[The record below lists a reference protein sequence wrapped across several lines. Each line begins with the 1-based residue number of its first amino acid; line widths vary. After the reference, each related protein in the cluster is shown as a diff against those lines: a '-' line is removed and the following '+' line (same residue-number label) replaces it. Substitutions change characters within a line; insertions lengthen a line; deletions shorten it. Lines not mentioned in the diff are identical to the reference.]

1 MNISLNWLKEFVSL
15 SNTKEEEIKRKLTTH
30 TVEVEKIISEKDK
43 FENIV
48 VAKVKEIKQHPQADK
63 LQIAFLDSGEK
74 ENTKVIC
81 GANNL
86 AVGQLVALAKVGAIL
101 GAEMKIEEVNIRGE
115 SSYGMICSEKELGLG
130 ESHEGIMVLS
140 KKAKIGQ
147 TLSEYLGLDDTILE
161 IDNKSISNRP
171 DLWGHYGIA
180 RELSVIFNKK
190 LKEYRSKGIKTE
202 KGKAEF
208 KVEIKNKNL
217 CQKYLALKIDNI
229 KIEESPDW
237 LKKRLIAIGLKP
249 INNIVDITNYVMMET
264 GQPLHA
270 FDAESIKEI
279 KVRLAD
285 KNERFVSLDDQE
297 ITLKE
302 EDLII
307 SSEKKPLALAG
318 IIGGKENEINN
329 TTRSIILESAN
340 FDPVSLRKTAQRLNL
355 RTDAVM
361 RFEKGLDP
369 SLCSQAMNKALEIIE
384 KTQKKIVLEN
394 DIVEQGIYQEE
405 EKTIELD
412 LSWLENFIGQ
422 KIEERTIKDI
432 LEKLG
437 MKNKKEEKNKW
448 EIIIPS
454 WRHRDLNIKEDLAEE
469 IIRIYSYDKIKA
481 SSPLSELR
489 PVKKDPERLLIKKI
503 KKLLSLRYKMNE
515 VYNYSFVNEEQLSKL
530 NLDSSKHLKLIKPMS
545 AQHTLLRQSLATNLI
560 QNIKNNESKYDK
572 ISLFE
577 IGNIF
582 LNIDGNIGR
591 DEKHSENLPHQEK
604 ILGLV
609 LTEGFESLKS
619 IVSNLLQD
627 LSGET
632 DVKFLATES
641 IIAWSDQEKKC
652 LIFLNNK
659 EIGFLAKVSE
669 EVKNKNKIKKEVSV
683 SEINI
688 SSLSLALSGLKA
700 KKYKAIPKF
709 PPINRDL
716 AFVID
721 EKILYNDIEE
731 EIKRFDPLITRVE
744 LFDVYS
750 GDKLEKTKK
759 SLAFH
764 ISYQSSD
771 KTLTSQEV
779 DSVQE
784 KLIDHLKNKFS
795 AQIRDF

>member
-15 SNTKEEEIKRKLTTH
+15 SNIKEEEIKRKLTTH

-43 FENIV
+43 FKNIV
-48 VAKVKEIKQHPQADK
+48 VAKVKEIKKHPQADK
-63 LQIAFLDSGEK
+63 LQIALLDSGEK
-74 ENTKVIC
+74 EDTKVIC
-81 GANNL
+81 GASNL
-86 AVGQLVALAKVGAIL
+86 AVDQLIALAKVGAVL
-101 GAEMKIEEVNIRGE
+101 GTETEIKEVNIRGE
-115 SSYGMICSEKELGLG
+115 NSYGMICSEKELGLG
-130 ESHEGIMVLS
+130 EDHEGIMVLNE
-140 KKAKIGQ
+140 KAKIGQ
-147 TLSEYLGLDDTILE
+147 KLSEYLGLDDTVLE

-190 LKEYRSKGIKTE
+190 LKEYKSKEIKTE
-202 KGKAEF
+202 KDKAEF

-217 CQKYLALKIDNI
+217 CQRYLALKIDNI
-229 KIEESPDW
+229 KVEESPDW
-237 LKKRLIAIGLKP
+237 LKKRLITVGLKP

-270 FDAESIKEI
+270 FDAEGIKEI

-285 KNERFVSLDDQE
+285 KNEKFASLDDQE
-297 ITLKE
+297 ITLNE

-369 SLCSQAMNKALEIIE
+369 KLCSQAMNKALEIIE

-394 DIVEQGIYQEE
+394 SIIEQGIYQEE

-412 LSWLENFIGQ
+412 LSWLEKFIGQ
-422 KIEERTIKDI
+422 KIEEKTIKDI
-432 LEKLG
+432 LESLG
-437 MKNKKEEKNKW
+437 IKKKKEQESKW
-448 EIIIPS
+448 EITIPS
-454 WRHRDLNIKEDLAEE
+454 WRHRDLNLKEDLAEE

-530 NLDSSKHLKLIKPMS
+530 NLGSSKHLKLIKPIS
-545 AQHTLLRQSLATNLI
+545 AQHTLLRQSLAPNLI
-560 QNIKNNESKYDK
+560 QNIKSNEAKYDK

-582 LNIDGNIGR
+582 LSIDGNIGR

-609 LTEGFESLKS
+609 LTESFESLKN

-627 LSGET
+627 LVGEA
-632 DVKFLATES
+632 DIKFLATES

-659 EIGFLAKVSE
+659 EVGFLAKVSE
-669 EVKNKNKIKKEVSV
+669 EVKSKNKIKKEVSV

-688 SSLSLALSGLKA
+688 NSLLLALSGLKE

-716 AFVID
+716 AFVIE

-731 EIKRFDPLITRVE
+731 EIKKFDPLITRVE

-764 ISYQSSD
+764 ISYQSSE

-779 DSVQE
+779 DNIQE